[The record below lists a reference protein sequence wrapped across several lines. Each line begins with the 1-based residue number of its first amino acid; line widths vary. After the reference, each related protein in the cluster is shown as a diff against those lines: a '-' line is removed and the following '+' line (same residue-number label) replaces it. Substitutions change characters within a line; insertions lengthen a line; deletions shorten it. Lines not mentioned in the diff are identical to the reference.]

1 MVLRVLGTSAPK
13 TSVKRI
19 SLVSRKKWPRQR
31 KLLDYL
37 IGGQNGYLIHVFTPL
52 STRRRI

>member
-1 MVLRVLGTSAPK
+1 LGQALRSF
-13 TSVKRI
+13 
-19 SLVSRKKWPRQR
+19 